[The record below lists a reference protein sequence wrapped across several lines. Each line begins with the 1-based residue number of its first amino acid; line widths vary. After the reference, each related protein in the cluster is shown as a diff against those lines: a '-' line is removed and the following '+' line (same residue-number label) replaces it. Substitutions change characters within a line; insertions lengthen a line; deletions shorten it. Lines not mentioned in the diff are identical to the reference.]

1 MLTKLPLFSV
11 AIVASLAASS
21 GVEAQTLD
29 SIARLA
35 IRNNLTVQRT
45 AERAREADY
54 AVVQARGLFM
64 PTVAIDARYST
75 VHGAVNI
82 GDFINPAYAALN
94 QLLGQSAFPTNI
106 DATLPLNQE
115 TRLRTAMP
123 VFYGALFA
131 NLAGARAIRD
141 LRAAE
146 RGAALRRIDAESRI
160 AYLNWGRA
168 ARAVEIWDVTLPVIE
183 ESARVSQCLVDAGSG
198 TPDAV
203 LRARAAVAD
212 ARQQRAE
219 AVRLRDAAL
228 GAFNVIL
235 DRDIESP
242 APALS
247 DSTLPSPPSITMTDA
262 LAASAR
268 REEWSM
274 AGAAVEGARA
284 QGRAAASTFLP
295 TVSVA
300 LDYGVQGNRY
310 RFDRANDVLIGSVVM
325 QWNLFNGGQDVARR
339 DAARAAQRGAEL
351 HRSEIGRQIDL
362 DVRTSWDAV
371 QATREALEAATAR
384 LAAARS
390 AFTLVD
396 RRYAEGL
403 TSYLE
408 WSDARAQLTAAS
420 LNEVQ
425 TRYALAARG
434 VDLERAAALRAINP
448 N

>member
-1 MLTKLPLFSV
+1 MLAKLPLFTNMFLVISLV
-11 AIVASLAASS
+11 AT

-29 SIARLA
+29 SIAQVA
-35 IRNNLTVQRT
+35 IRNNLTVKRT
-45 AERAREADY
+45 AERTREADD
-54 AVVQARGLFM
+54 AVVQARGLFL
-64 PTVAIDARYST
+64 PTVAIDARYSV

-82 GDFINPAYAALN
+82 GDFINPAYTALN
-94 QLLGQSAFPTNI
+94 ELLGQSAFPTNV
-106 DATLPLNQE
+106 DATLPQKQE
-115 TRLRTAMP
+115 TRLRTSMP
-123 VFYGALFA
+123 VFHGALFA
-131 NLAGARAIRD
+131 NLSGARAIRD

-160 AYLNWGRA
+160 AYLSWGRA

-183 ESARVSQCLVDAGSG
+183 ESARVSQCLVDAGTG

-212 ARQQRAE
+212 ARQLRAE
-219 AVRLRDAAL
+219 AVRERDAAL
-228 GAFNVIL
+228 GALNVIL
-235 DRDIESP
+235 DRDIDAP
-242 APALS
+242 APELS
-247 DSTLPSPPSITMTDA
+247 DATLPALPSITLVDA
-262 LAASAR
+262 LASSSR

-274 AGAAVEGARA
+274 AGAAIDGARA
-284 QGRAAASTFLP
+284 QRRAAASAFLP

-310 RFDRANDVLIGSVVM
+310 RFDRANDVLIGSVVL
-325 QWNLFNGGQDVARR
+325 QWNLFNGGQDDSRR

-351 HRSEIGRQIDL
+351 QRSETGRQIDL

-371 QATREALEAATAR
+371 QSTREALAAATAR

>member
-1 MLTKLPLFSV
+1 LF
-11 AIVASLAASS
+11 L
-21 GVEAQTLD
+21 
-29 SIARLA
+29 
-35 IRNNLTVQRT
+35 
-45 AERAREADY
+45 
-54 AVVQARGLFM
+54 

-82 GDFINPAYAALN
+82 GDFINPAYNALN
-94 QLLGQSAFPTNI
+94 QLLGQPAFPTNV

-123 VFYGALFA
+123 VFHGALFA
-131 NLAGARAIRD
+131 NLSGARAIRD

-168 ARAVEIWDVTLPVIE
+168 ARAVEIWDATLPVIE
-183 ESARVSQCLVDAGSG
+183 ESARVSQCLVDAGTV

-203 LRARAAVAD
+203 LRARAALAD

-228 GAFNVIL
+228 GALNLIL
-235 DRDIESP
+235 DRPIDSP

-247 DSTLPSPPSITMTDA
+247 DASLPPPPSTTLADA

-274 AGAAVEGARA
+274 AGAAVTGARA
-284 QGRAAASTFLP
+284 QGRAASSAFLP

-310 RFDRANDVLIGSVVM
+310 RFNRDNDVLIGSVVL
-325 QWNLFNGGQDVARR
+325 QWNLFNGGQDAARR
-339 DAARAAQRGAEL
+339 DAAGAAQRGAEL
-351 HRSEIGRQIDL
+351 QRAEIGRQIDL

-371 QATREALEAATAR
+371 QVAREALDAATAR
-384 LAAARS
+384 LVAARS

-434 VDLERAAALRAINP
+434 VDLERAAALRAIHP